1 MGNALEAS
9 GRDIVLL
16 NRGLRG
22 AEIETSPADLGLRR
36 ADEYNVRDL
45 WAHTSTVTSGDV
57 DTRVPG
63 HAVKMFIVSPR

>member
-1 MGNALEAS
+1 MSTGGVAV
-9 GRDIVLL
+9 VLL

-22 AEIETSPADLGLRR
+22 AEIETSPAELGLRR

-45 WAHTSTVTSGDV
+45 WAHTTTVTSEDV
-57 DTRVPG
+57 DTWVPG